1 MQVAVRDGT
10 IGGRADYRSG
20 TSPRMQWQTAAPYC
34 DTSETAMPRFN
45 PAPPDRYA
53 ESTAAGQAAPDRVK
67 NDELETGLEGTFP
80 ASDPVSAAQPA
91 HASDHHR
98 AGRSRSRPAE

>member
-1 MQVAVRDGT
+1 
-10 IGGRADYRSG
+10 
-20 TSPRMQWQTAAPYC
+20 
-34 DTSETAMPRFN
+34 MPRFN

-53 ESTAAGQAAPDRVK
+53 ESTARASRAARDRVE
-67 NDELETGLEGTFP
+67 NDDLETGLEDTFP